1 MKTGQTRLTEYPQ
14 IECRYYDADGDSARC
29 TLCPQGCSVAAGNVG
44 LCRTRMNVDGRLVL
58 TTYGACSSINV
69 DPIEKKPLFHFH
81 PGRPILSLGSLGC
94 NLSCRFCQNWQ
105 ISQSS
110 AGTRFV
116 SPQEAAALA
125 EGIEGNIGIAY
136 TYNEPL
142 VWFEYLMDTAPL
154 VRDAGLKNVLVTNGE
169 INEQPLKDL
178 LPVVDAM
185 NIDVKSMDDSFYS
198 DLCGGRMAPVL
209 RTVERARDAG
219 VHIEVTNLL
228 IPGRNDGADQVRRLA
243 DWLAV
248 LDPAIPLHITR
259 YHPDYRMTEPP
270 TPPEALL
277 AARAIAQE
285 QLSYVYVGNMH
296 IPGAEDTVCPNCGAT
311 VMARMGF
318 SITDSRID
326 EGKCAGCGAPV
337 DIVL

>member
-1 MKTGQTRLTEYPQ
+1 
-14 IECRYYDADGDSARC
+14 
-29 TLCPQGCSVAAGNVG
+29 
-44 LCRTRMNVDGRLVL
+44 
-58 TTYGACSSINV
+58 
-69 DPIEKKPLFHFH
+69 
-81 PGRPILSLGSLGC
+81 
-94 NLSCRFCQNWQ
+94 
-105 ISQSS
+105 
-110 AGTRFV
+110 
-116 SPQEAAALA
+116 
-125 EGIEGNIGIAY
+125 
-136 TYNEPL
+136 
-142 VWFEYLMDTAPL
+142 
-154 VRDAGLKNVLVTNGE
+154 
-169 INEQPLKDL
+169 
-178 LPVVDAM
+178 
-185 NIDVKSMDDSFYS
+185 
-198 DLCGGRMAPVL
+198 MAPVL

-243 DWLAV
+243 DWLAA
-248 LDPAIPLHITR
+248 LDRAIPLHITR

-277 AARAIAQE
+277 AARAIARE